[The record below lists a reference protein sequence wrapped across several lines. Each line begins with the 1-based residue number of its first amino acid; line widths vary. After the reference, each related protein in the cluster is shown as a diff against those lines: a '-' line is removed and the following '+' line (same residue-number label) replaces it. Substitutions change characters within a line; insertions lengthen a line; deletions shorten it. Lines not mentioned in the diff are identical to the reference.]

1 MRLLSCETY
10 QEYDHANIYMSCERK
25 FCELS
30 LELVILEDRRN
41 SLLSRRE
48 IKTVVKNAAGKAT
61 RLDAASFIAKEL
73 NIESKTIIPI
83 IMNCQTGKRDVQA
96 TFYIYEN
103 EEQMKRL
110 PRYRLLRNMPKA
122 ERKKLLDE
130 EKAEKLKAKQS
141 LVAERKTGAIRGRK

>member
-1 MRLLSCETY
+1 MRLLGHETY
-10 QEYDHANIYMSCERK
+10 QEYHANIYMSCERK

-83 IMNCQTGKRDVQA
+83 IMNCQTGTRDVQA

>member
-1 MRLLSCETY
+1 MRLLSSETY

-48 IKTVVKNAAGKAT
+48 IKTVLKNAAGKAT

-103 EEQMKRL
+103 EEQMKQL

-122 ERKKLLDE
+122 DRKKLLDE

>member
-48 IKTVVKNAAGKAT
+48 IKTVLKNAAGKAT

-103 EEQMKRL
+103 EVQMKRL

>member
-48 IKTVVKNAAGKAT
+48 IKTLLKNAAGKAT

-103 EEQMKRL
+103 EVQMKRL

-130 EKAEKLKAKQS
+130 EKAEKLKVKQS